1 MIEQKWVEDEIKSKT
16 AYLLYWTIIFV
27 VSISMFIYGIAKPLQ
42 FGEINGLTPLSELT
56 GQQLMW
62 AFYGYS
68 KAYPV
73 IIGIF
78 EITGAISLLFNRT
91 RIFGCLLLS
100 TILFNIILQ
109 DYIYEISALF
119 TAIYYQVLIF
129 VIMAFDFDR
138 IKQAVI
144 HLFQSTK
151 TTRSLL
157 LVSLSFILAIAF
169 KYIEA
174 ILF

>member
-1 MIEQKWVEDEIKSKT
+1 MIEQKWFEDEIKSKT
-16 AYLLYWTIIFV
+16 AYLLYWAIIFV

-109 DYIYEISALF
+109 DYIYEISALY
-119 TAIYYQVLIF
+119 TAIYYQILVL
-129 VIMAFDFDR
+129 VIMAFDFDK
-138 IKQAVI
+138 IKQAVN

-151 TTRSLL
+151 TKKSILL
-157 LVSLSFILAIAF
+157 ILAAFILAVAF